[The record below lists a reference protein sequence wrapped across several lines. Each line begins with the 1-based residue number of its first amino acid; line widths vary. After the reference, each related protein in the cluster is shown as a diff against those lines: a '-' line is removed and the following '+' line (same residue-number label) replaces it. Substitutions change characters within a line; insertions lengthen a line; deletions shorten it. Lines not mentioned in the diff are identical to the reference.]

1 VPRDPRVFGDRVMRR
16 LKSEDEMGLVN
27 GSMGAI
33 YDITWE
39 DYGQF
44 DEYTG
49 PAFPTL

>member
-1 VPRDPRVFGDRVMRR
+1 MCLETGSCVG